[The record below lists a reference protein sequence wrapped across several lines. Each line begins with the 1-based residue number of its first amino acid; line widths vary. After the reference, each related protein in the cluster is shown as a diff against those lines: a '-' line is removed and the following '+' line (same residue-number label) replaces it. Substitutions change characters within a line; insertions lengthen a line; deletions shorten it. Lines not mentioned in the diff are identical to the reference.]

1 MGRQKSIIKQVSDR
15 LHSMAAYGQSKHQD
29 KASNHDKPA
38 ADKIYSHSTMQ
49 NYHQAACDFAH
60 WARSVHGCKDLD
72 TARQYTG
79 EYLQQ
84 RINAG
89 LSAWTIRRDAAA
101 LAKLYDCQ
109 SSDLGATLPTR
120 YRSQITQHS
129 TRDPKGFSE
138 ARHQDLAALCRST
151 GLRRHEVAQLRPE
164 DVQTRT
170 AGSTVVTVRQGK
182 GGKRRTIVALD
193 DTPAR
198 LAFAAKIAGKDTI
211 IDHIPNRSPIHAWRR
226 DFAQALYT
234 QLARDVTTLPS
245 SEVYRCRNDM
255 AGRMYDK
262 QAMKAVSVSLG
273 HSRLDVVTN
282 YLK

>member
-29 KASNHDKPA
+29 KASNHNKPA

-60 WARSVHGCKDLD
+60 GARSTHSCKDLD

-89 LSAWTIRRDAAA
+89 LSAWTIRRDATA
-101 LAKLYDCQ
+101 LAKLYGCQ

-129 TRDPKGFSE
+129 TYQPKGFAE
-138 ARHQDLAALCRST
+138 AHHQDLAALCRST
-151 GLRRHEVAQLRPE
+151 GLHRSATPRG
-164 DVQTRT
+164 RT
-170 AGSTVVTVRQGK
+170 DGSTVVTV
-182 GGKRRTIVALD
+182 
-193 DTPAR
+193 
-198 LAFAAKIAGKDTI
+198 
-211 IDHIPNRSPIHAWRR
+211 
-226 DFAQALYT
+226 
-234 QLARDVTTLPS
+234 
-245 SEVYRCRNDM
+245 
-255 AGRMYDK
+255 
-262 QAMKAVSVSLG
+262 
-273 HSRLDVVTN
+273 
-282 YLK
+282 